1 MLCTV
6 LVFLHVCSVWA
17 LILIDGLHDKNT
29 VGLTR
34 HVCGGND
41 NRRIKQL
48 IKSHAST
55 FFLSIT
61 PIIWFPILQP
71 LLCGYFLD
79 MEIRKNC
86 KPQV

>member
-34 HVCGGND
+34 YVGGGND
-41 NRRIKQL
+41 NGRIKQL

-55 FFLSIT
+55 FGFLFCDPSYVGI
-61 PIIWFPILQP
+61 F
-71 LLCGYFLD
+71 FD